1 MLDQHLVVVQVSE
14 VVWSLQG
21 VAVAHSLVVAVAHS
35 LVVVAHSLV
44 VVVAHNP
51 EEVVGRMTVVVVGFG
66 IDTRVVDCVPGSL
79 VVRTI
84 VDFVQAVFVVAAVL
98 LEVGL
103 PFIFPNLV
111 PNVT

>member
-1 MLDQHLVVVQVSE
+1 MLDQHPVVVQVSE

-21 VAVAHSLVVAVAHS
+21 
-35 LVVVAHSLV
+35 VVVAHSLV